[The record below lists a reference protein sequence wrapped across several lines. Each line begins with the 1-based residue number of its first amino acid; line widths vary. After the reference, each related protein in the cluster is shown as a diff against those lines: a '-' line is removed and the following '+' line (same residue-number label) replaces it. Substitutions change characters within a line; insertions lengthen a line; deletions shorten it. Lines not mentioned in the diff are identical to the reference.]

1 MCKISAYQGDRRG
14 AKQPHELS
22 RRRTPPRAFLHVYE
36 PTKHHRRR
44 EGEVTK
50 NKKGGR
56 GKGRLLRQ
64 LGSRSGVLGLA
75 EFKRGT
81 GLLGN
86 MDKRQLL
93 VPGKTGE
100 SDIMISQQ
108 LAMRG
113 IITTLTV
120 PSFGE
125 SRTHSW
131 SQQLGQLSV

>member
-1 MCKISAYQGDRRG
+1 MFTNQQTTIEGEKEKS
-14 AKQPHELS
+14 K
-22 RRRTPPRAFLHVYE
+22 
-36 PTKHHRRR
+36 TKH
-44 EGEVTK
+44 
-50 NKKGGR
+50 KKG
-56 GKGRLLRQ
+56 GRLLRQ
-64 LGSRSGVLGLA
+64 LGSQSVSQSGVLGLA

-100 SDIMISQQ
+100 CDIMISQQ

-125 SRTHSW
+125 SRTRSW
-131 SQQLGQLSV
+131 SQRQGLLSV